1 LEQVQKQQDEDDLDD
16 LDEIPE
22 GTFDADK
29 YDDYKMVLVV
39 RTDLG
44 MTKGKMAAQVRA
56 YHTTKAV
63 YSTYFFHVSNDLVW
77 PCYVGLL

>member
-1 LEQVQKQQDEDDLDD
+1 LGQVQKQQDEDDLDD

-44 MTKGKMAAQVRA
+44 MTKGKMAAQVHA
-56 YHTTKAV
+56 CHTTKAV
-63 YSTYFFHVSNDLVW
+63 YSTYFSHVFNDLVW
-77 PCYVGLL
+77 PCYAGLL